1 MRIILLSLLTINCF
15 AQEITIWPVEL
26 DDTDSYFNT
35 KFLSNY
41 SAVSKKLIEEEDFK
55 DVTFSSPDGIQ
66 LAGLA
71 RLPKDA
77 TFSVICC
84 AGFLPGRKE
93 GLATFARLFPKNAN
107 ILFFDARGHGSSKG
121 KFWTNLHN
129 YGLNEYQDIAAAVD
143 YIKKNSAYNT
153 PIFLHGL
160 CAGAYHAANTLMT
173 IPKDDQIKGLIFDSG
188 FTNPLTSMDIPGQYC
203 KEKLAP
209 RICASIYKEN
219 KEKAKTRL
227 LSKILGAIAAGFFR
241 ALGACVYPF
250 LKPKAAQLDLLT
262 KIKTQPIE
270 YPVLFIHAESDKFA
284 KIENVAHFSE
294 LVTDSEKWWIPDA
307 QNPKDPRPEHA
318 LNQIKCKHEYLKK
331 LQAFINKQLNIPQNN

>member
-1 MRIILLSLLTINCF
+1 MHIALVSLFALNCF
-15 AQEITIWPVEL
+15 AQEIAVWPENI
-26 DDTDSYFNT
+26 DDNDYYFNT
-35 KFLSNY
+35 RFLSDY

-55 DVTFSSPDGIQ
+55 DITFVSADGIQ
-66 LAGLA
+66 LAGLV
-71 RLPKDA
+71 RLPQNA
-77 TFSVICC
+77 IFSVICC

-93 GLATFARLFPKNAN
+93 GLATFVRLFPKNAN
-107 ILFFDARGHGSSKG
+107 LLFFDARGHGSSTG

-143 YIKKNSAYNT
+143 YIKKNAAYNT

-173 IPKDDQIKGLIFDSG
+173 IPKDNQIKGLIFDSG
-188 FTNPLTSMDIPGQYC
+188 FTNPLTSMDIPGHYC
-203 KEKLAP
+203 KEKIAP
-209 RICASIYKEN
+209 GICASIYKEN
-219 KEKAKTRL
+219 KEKAKTRFL
-227 LSKILGAIAAGFFR
+227 AKILGALAAGFFR
-241 ALGACVYPF
+241 VLGACVHPF

-270 YPVLFIHAESDKFA
+270 YPVLFIHAENDKFA
-284 KIENVAHFSE
+284 KI
-294 LVTDSEKWWIPDA
+294 DSIKQLSQSISDRQEWWIPDA

-331 LQAFINKQLNIPQNN
+331 LQAFINKQLNITSK